1 MTQETTTHG
10 SQDPFKKRGFKSIKQ
25 SVTTSLTEVRT
36 GMFGKRRVYPTK
48 WDRLNRN
55 FLGGLQPGK
64 MYVVAGRPGVGK
76 SAFSNQ
82 LIFDV
87 LDSNQD
93 KEILVLYWSF
103 EMPGYQQILRAGA
116 KGSKKEVSELLSVEQ
131 KLTDAEY
138 EKYRDEVIKYNDYPM
153 YFNNIPRDMEFIK
166 ETNIDIT
173 NKYPD
178 KTIINVFDHSRL
190 ILSGK
195 DQELQKLNEV
205 SKGCM
210 WLQAKIGCINIL
222 LSQLNRNIEQ
232 EYRAKAQYQP
242 LLTDLFGGDSIG
254 QDAHVVL
261 MLQRPNDLYGITD
274 KYCGHDPIGLL
285 AIHVEKNRDGLLGM
299 IPYEAEMSTFTINER
314 KK

>member
-1 MTQETTTHG
+1 
-10 SQDPFKKRGFKSIKQ
+10 
-25 SVTTSLTEVRT
+25 
-36 GMFGKRRVYPTK
+36 MFGKRRVYPTK

-166 ETNIDIT
+166 DSNVEIT
-173 NKYPD
+173 NRNPD
-178 KTIINVFDHSRL
+178 ATIINVFDHSRL

-232 EYRAKAQYQP
+232 EHRAKAQYQP

-254 QDAHVVL
+254 QDAHVVM

-299 IPYEAEMSTFTINER
+299 IPFEAEMSTFTINER